1 MIIGIVGTLGA
12 GKGTVV
18 EYLKQKGFDHFS
30 SSSILRE
37 ILVERGVIDTRENLS
52 ALADELQKRLPGGI
66 LQESYE
72 RATKAG
78 SENFILEAIHRVG
91 EATYLHSVGG
101 MLIGVDADIQVRY
114 ERITKRKEGEKDNV
128 TFEQFVS
135 DTERED
141 EGQTRK
147 GPHIREVLK
156 MSDFTFQNNG
166 TLEELHA
173 QVDTFLHTHGIA

>member
-18 EYLKQKGFDHFS
+18 EYLKQKGFDHYS
-30 SSSILRE
+30 SSDILRE
-37 ILVERGVIDTRENLS
+37 ILVERGVTDTRENLS
-52 ALADELQKRLPGGI
+52 LLADELQKKLPGGI

-72 RATKAG
+72 RAQKAG

-91 EATYLHSVGG
+91 EATFLHSVGG
-101 MLIGVDADIQVRY
+101 VLVGVDADIRVRY
-114 ERITKRKEGEKDNV
+114 ERITIRQEGTKDKV
-128 TFEQFVS
+128 SFEQFVY

-141 EGQTRK
+141 EGKTGK
-147 GPHIREVLK
+147 GPHIRAVLK
-156 MSDFTFQNNG
+156 MADHIVENNG

-173 QVDTFLHTHGIA
+173 QIEAVLEKIKV

>member
-18 EYLKQKGFDHFS
+18 EYLKQKGFDHYS
-30 SSSILRE
+30 SSDILRE
-37 ILVERGVIDTRENLS
+37 ISKERGVVDTRENLS
-52 ALADELQKRLPGGI
+52 ALADELQKKLLGGI

-72 RATKAG
+72 RAKRIG

-101 MLIGVDADIQVRY
+101 VLIGVDADIRVRY
-114 ERITKRKEGEKDNV
+114 ERIIKRKEGTKDNV
-128 TFEQFVS
+128 TFEQFVN

-141 EGQTRK
+141 EGQTGK
-147 GPHIREVLK
+147 GPHIRAVLK
-156 MSDFTFQNNG
+156 MADYIVENNG

-173 QVDTFLHTHGIA
+173 QIEEVLVQI